1 MQLFRRTSAGV
12 YLAHNATVYG
22 DVTIGEGAS
31 FWFGAVVRGD
41 VAAIRIGARTNVQ
54 DNAVIHCDSNVPNE
68 IGEDVTIGH
77 GAIVHGKTIGRG
89 SLIGM
94 GATILGQTVIGEEC
108 LIAAGCVVPPGL
120 VVPDRK
126 LVMGVP
132 GKIVRDVSEKDLQY
146 MRWLAGHYVQ
156 LAQKHVDGA
165 FKPLSD

>member
-1 MQLFRRTSAGV
+1 MLMRQSSSEFFLATSAV
-12 YLAHNATVYG
+12 VYG
-22 DVTIGEGAS
+22 DVTIGPEAS
-31 FWFGAVVRGD
+31 FWFNVVVRGD

-54 DNAVIHCDSNVPNE
+54 DNSVIHCDSGVPNE

-77 GAIVHGKTIGRG
+77 AAIVHGKSVGRG

-94 GATILGQTVIGEEC
+94 GAKVLGQTVIGQEC
-108 LIAAGCVVPPGL
+108 LIAAGAVVPPGL

-146 MRWLAGHYVQ
+146 MRWLSGHYVS
-156 LAQKHVDGA
+156 LAKKHVEGA
-165 FKPLSD
+165 FRPVE